1 MNPPIILLTTLFFGL
16 VGSLEPA
23 FQKAQEKKMQRRE
36 DSMKAYDEWNHF
48 MHEEIERVE
57 NKDYLL
63 ANKKAMLMY
72 LSLEKAQRLKEACLE
87 KEKKSKIEQQK
98 EDPQYYIVF
107 CSDKDQPF
115 KEISE

>member
-1 MNPPIILLTTLFFGL
+1 MNPQTMLLTVLAFGFTGL
-16 VGSLEPA
+16 IAPEL
-23 FQKAQEKKMQRRE
+23 QKAQEKAQERRE
-36 DSMKAYDEWNHF
+36 ASTKAYDEWNHF

-57 NKDYLL
+57 NEDYLL

-107 CSDKDQPF
+107 CSDKNQPF
-115 KEISE
+115 KEVTK